1 MWRAF
6 VFLDPHCVVAAPQ
19 HKVEI
24 VCDPDI
30 CQIDIWMRDDFAT
43 ANGLM
48 SVNRGAGPGVYV
60 QAK

>member
-1 MWRAF
+1 MKNSTGTLKNSAKPF
-6 VFLDPHCVVAAPQ
+6 
-19 HKVEI
+19 
-24 VCDPDI
+24 
-30 CQIDIWMRDDFAT
+30 IWAT